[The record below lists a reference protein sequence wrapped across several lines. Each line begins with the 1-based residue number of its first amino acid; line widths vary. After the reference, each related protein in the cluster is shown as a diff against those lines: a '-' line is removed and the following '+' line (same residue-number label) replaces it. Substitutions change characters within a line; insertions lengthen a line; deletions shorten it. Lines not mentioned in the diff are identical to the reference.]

1 MGITEF
7 LAGYIVAFIDRTGYA
22 SVFVLMVMES
32 MVLPVPSEAVMPF
45 AGFLI
50 AEGKFSFAG
59 VIAYS
64 TLGSIAG
71 SLISYWL
78 GLYGGKPVIERWGK
92 YLLLDHRDLELT
104 ERFFK
109 RRGDLAIFVSRFIP
123 VIRHLISIPAGIG
136 RMNIFTFSIYTVVG
150 AGLWNTFLALAG
162 YYLRQHWEVI
172 MQYSRIVDIVV
183 LVAMVGAITWFIY
196 KHLRSANSSAGSG
209 NGGK

>member
-7 LAGYIVAFIDRTGYA
+7 LAGYITAFIDRTGYA
-22 SVFVLMVMES
+22 SVFILMVMES

-50 AEGKFSFAG
+50 AEGRFSFAG

-78 GLYGGKPVIERWGK
+78 GLHGGKPVIDRWGS
-92 YLLLDHRDLELT
+92 YLLLNHRDLELT
-104 ERFFK
+104 EGFFK
-109 RRGDLAIFVSRFIP
+109 RRGNLAIFISRFIP

-136 RMNIFTFSIYTVVG
+136 RMNIVTFSIYTVVG
-150 AGLWNTFLALAG
+150 AGLWNTFLTLAG

-172 MQYSRIVDIVV
+172 MQYSRIVDSVV
-183 LVAMVGAITWFIY
+183 LVVLAVACVWFIR
-196 KHLRSANSSAGSG
+196 KHLRRASSSA
-209 NGGK
+209 